1 MNKGIKTLKNIVL
14 VLPFLLIIALVMI
27 SSIQVVIQSLGVIP
41 AFGLTEVTLENYQAI
56 FQKNTFLSSLMVSLR
71 ISFLSS
77 VLSCILGVILVACMV
92 KLKTKR
98 DWVLYLVRLPILVPH
113 GVVALFCI
121 LIFSQTG
128 LFARILFNLGII
140 SSQEAL
146 PNLLYTKGYWG
157 VILSYLWKEI
167 PFIAYFTY
175 ALMKSISNT
184 LGEASRNLGASP
196 LKAFFHVEL
205 PLSLP
210 AILKSFLIIFIF
222 SFGGYELP
230 FLLGATVPKAL
241 PIEAH
246 QAYYHPDLLLRPQ
259 AMAMYGVIL
268 LFSVII
274 TLCYYLVMRVILKR
288 IGGKS

>member
-56 FQKNTFLSSLMVSLR
+56 FQKNTFVSSLMVSLR

-92 KLKTKR
+92 KLKTKK

-128 LFARILFNLGII
+128 LFARILFNLG
-140 SSQEAL
+140 
-146 PNLLYTKGYWG
+146 LYTKGYWG